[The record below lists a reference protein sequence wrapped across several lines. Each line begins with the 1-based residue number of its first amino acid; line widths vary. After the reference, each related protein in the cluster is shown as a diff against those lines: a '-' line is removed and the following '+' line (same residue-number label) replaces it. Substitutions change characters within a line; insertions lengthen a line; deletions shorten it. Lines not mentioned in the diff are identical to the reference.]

1 MVENVGIQDLIKN
14 HPLEK
19 IDHQNLENQMKN
31 LEMKNIDLRE
41 ELLSEEEKHLQEISK
56 REISN
61 LGKNHFLKKRGLSKD
76 GKLLIL
82 KRLLKRKILS
92 LLKRLAPI
100 KPLQS
105 AAKESQSGALR
116 KKRLLR
122 LKNQKKLRKI
132 VLGAAKEE
140 NEGFILRYENKSLI

>member
-1 MVENVGIQDLIKN
+1 M
-14 HPLEK
+14 
-19 IDHQNLENQMKN
+19 
-31 LEMKNIDLRE
+31 
-41 ELLSEEEKHLQEISK
+41 
-56 REISN
+56 
-61 LGKNHFLKKRGLSKD
+61 
-76 GKLLIL
+76 
-82 KRLLKRKILS
+82 
-92 LLKRLAPI
+92 